1 MNNLLLINAD
11 GPARRVALVENGQA
25 AELHVERPNERGIV
39 GNVYKGRVVRVLP
52 GMQAAFVD
60 IGVGRAAFLY
70 VADVGG
76 LQEGVSSL
84 YFADSEEQADED
96 DLPREE
102 FTTAAPGNIQDRIK
116 EGQEILVQVAKEPI
130 GTKGARITSYISLPG
145 RHLVFMPT
153 VDHVG
158 ISRRIVGEAERQ
170 RLREIVD
177 AIRPPGM
184 GFIVRTVAEGQ
195 SEEMLRADMEFLLKL
210 WEEILRRNSSEA
222 APALLYEDLDLS
234 LRTVRDL
241 FSSNVE
247 RLIVDDLEEY
257 ERLLEFIS
265 NFAPRYQSLVE
276 LYSGDEPLFEYYG
289 IEMELDRALER
300 KVWLKSGGYLV
311 MDQGEALTSVDVN
324 TGRYVGRRSLED
336 TITKTN
342 LEAVREVVNQ
352 LRLRNIGG
360 IIIIDFIDMEQESN
374 RGKVW
379 RALVDALQAD
389 RAKCNVLKISDLG
402 LVEMT
407 RKRVRESLEQQLT
420 ETCPYCEGKGHIKSP
435 FTVCHDVLREIR
447 RQAASL
453 PGDRIVVAVHP
464 EVADQMASAQND
476 YIALLEQRYDKDIVV
491 KTRANFHVEQF
502 EIHVNVTG
510 SDPGEGERDNPG
522 EKTRQDR

>member
-1 MNNLLLINAD
+1 MDNLLLINAD
-11 GPARRVALVENGQA
+11 GPARRVALVENGQP
-25 AELHVERPNERGIV
+25 AELHVERPQEHGIV

-76 LQEGVSSL
+76 LQEEVSSL
-84 YFADSEEQADED
+84 YFADSEERADED

-102 FTTAAPGNIQDRIK
+102 FTTAAATGNIQDRIK

-153 VDHVG
+153 VDHIG
-158 ISRRIVGEAERQ
+158 ISRRIIGETERQ

-177 AIRPPGM
+177 KIRPSGM

-195 SEEMLRADMEFLLKL
+195 SEDMLQADMEFLVKL
-210 WEEILRRNSSEA
+210 WEEILRRNGSES

-241 FSSNVE
+241 FSSNVD
-247 RLIVDDLEEY
+247 RLIVDDADEFQ
-257 ERLLEFIS
+257 RLCEFIS

-276 LYSGDEPLFEYYG
+276 LYQGDEPLFESYG

-311 MDQGEALTSVDVN
+311 LDQGEALTSVDVN
-324 TGRYVGRRSLED
+324 TGRFVGRRNLED

-360 IIIIDFIDMEQESN
+360 IIIIDFIDMEVESN
-374 RGKVW
+374 RDKVW
-379 RALVDALQAD
+379 RSLMEALKTD

-420 ETCPYCEGKGHIKSP
+420 ETCPYCEGNGHIKSP
-435 FTVCHDVLREIR
+435 YTVCHEVLREIR
-447 RQAASL
+447 RQAVSL
-453 PGDRIVVAVHP
+453 PGDRIVVCVHP
-464 EVADQMASAQND
+464 EVADQLASAEND
-476 YIALLEQRYDKDIVV
+476 FLAMLERRYSKDIVV
-491 KTRANFHVEQF
+491 KTRGNFHIEQF
-502 EIHVNVTG
+502 EIHVNVSEDLD
-510 SDPGEGERDNPG
+510 SDD
-522 EKTRQDR
+522 

>member
-1 MNNLLLINAD
+1 MSKLLLINAD
-11 GPARRVALVENGQA
+11 GPSRRVAVVENDQL
-25 AELHVERPNERGIV
+25 AEFYVERAGERGIV

-76 LQEGVSSL
+76 LKSAVNNL
-84 YFADSEEQADED
+84 YFTDTEEQAEQD
-96 DLPREE
+96 DLPRDEI
-102 FTTAAPGNIQDRIK
+102 TRAAHAGPIQDRLK

-158 ISRRIVGEAERQ
+158 ISRRIVAEKERK
-170 RLREIVD
+170 RLRETVD
-177 AIRPPGM
+177 AIRTSGM

-195 SEEMLRADMEFLLKL
+195 SQETLHADMEFLDKL
-210 WEEILRRNSSEA
+210 WQDILRRNETAS

-234 LRTVRDL
+234 LRAVRDL
-241 FSSNVE
+241 FSSDVD
-247 RLIVDDLEEY
+247 RLVVDEAAEY
-257 ERLLEFIS
+257 ERLRQFIA
-265 NFAPRYQSLVE
+265 NFAPHYQHLVE
-276 LYSGDEPLFEYYG
+276 LYEGVEPLFDAYE
-289 IEMELDRALER
+289 IELELDRALER

-311 MDQGEALTSVDVN
+311 IDQGEALTSIDVN

-360 IIIIDFIDMEQESN
+360 IIIVDFIDMEEEAN
-374 RGKVW
+374 RDKVW
-379 RALVDALQAD
+379 RTLHEALTSD
-389 RAKCNVLKISDLG
+389 RAKSNVLQISELG

-420 ETCPYCEGKGHIKSP
+420 QSCPYCEGKGHIKSLV
-435 FTVCHDVLREIR
+435 TISHDVLREVR
-447 RQAASL
+447 RQAGRL
-453 PGDRIVVAVHP
+453 PGERIVVCVHP
-464 EVADQMASAQND
+464 EVADLLASTESE
-476 YIALLEQRYDKDIVV
+476 YIIDLERRFNRDIVV
-491 KTRANFHVEQF
+491 KARPGFHVEQF
-502 EIHVNVTG
+502 EIHVDLEPSSG
-510 SDPGEGERDNPG
+510 
-522 EKTRQDR
+522 

>member
-1 MNNLLLINAD
+1 MSNLLLINAD
-11 GPARRVALVENGQA
+11 GPARRVALIENDQL
-25 AELHVERPNERGIV
+25 AELYVERVGERGIV

-60 IGVGRAAFLY
+60 IGAGRAAFLY

-76 LQEGVSSL
+76 LKANVSSL
-84 YFADSEEQADED
+84 YFTDPEERAEQD

-102 FTTAAPGNIQDRIK
+102 FTKAAAVGPIQERLR

-158 ISRRIVGEAERQ
+158 ISRRIAGEKERR

-177 AIRPPGM
+177 GMRPKGM

-195 SEEMLRADMEFLLKL
+195 SKETLQADMEFLLRL
-210 WEEILRRNSSEA
+210 WEEIVRRNETGS
-222 APALLYEDLDLS
+222 APSLLYEDLDLS
-234 LRTVRDL
+234 LRAVRDL
-241 FSSNVE
+241 FSSSVD
-247 RLIVDDLEEY
+247 RLVVDDAGEY
-257 ERLLEFIS
+257 ERLRQFIS
-265 NFAPRYQSLVE
+265 NFAPRYVDLVE
-276 LYSGDEPLFEYYG
+276 LYEGSEPLFDTYG
-289 IEMELDRALER
+289 VELEMDRALDR

-311 MDQGEALTSVDVN
+311 IDQGEALTSIDVN
-324 TGRYVGRRSLED
+324 TGRYVGRRNLED

-360 IIIIDFIDMEQESN
+360 IIIVDFIDMEQASN
-374 RGKVW
+374 RDKVW
-379 RALVDALQAD
+379 RALQDALKAD
-389 RAKCNVLKISDLG
+389 RAKSNVLEISELG

-420 ETCPYCEGKGHIKSP
+420 QPCPYCEGRGHIKSLA
-435 FTVCHDVLREIR
+435 TISHDVLREIR
-447 RQAASL
+447 REAGRL
-453 PGDRIVVAVHP
+453 PGEVIVVCVHP
-464 EVADQMASAQND
+464 EVADLLASAEAE
-476 YIALLEQRYDKDIVV
+476 YIADLELMLQKAIIVEA
-491 KTRANFHVEQF
+491 RAGFHVEQF
-502 EIHVNVTG
+502 EIHVDFDSPSG
-510 SDPGEGERDNPG
+510 
-522 EKTRQDR
+522 

>member
-1 MNNLLLINAD
+1 MSGNLLLINAD
-11 GPARRVALVENGQA
+11 GPARRVALVENGQP
-25 AELHVERPNERGIV
+25 AELYVEQPSERGIV

-76 LQEGVSSL
+76 LQDDVSSL
-84 YFADSEEQADED
+84 FFADSEEKADED

-102 FTTAAPGNIQDRIK
+102 FASAAEPSTIQERIK

-130 GTKGARITSYISLPG
+130 GSKGARITSYISLPG
-145 RHLVFMPT
+145 RHLVLMPT
-153 VDHVG
+153 VDHIG
-158 ISRRIVGEAERQ
+158 ISRRIIAESE
-170 RLREIVD
+170 RLRLRDIVD
-177 AIRPPGM
+177 GIRPPGM

-195 SEEMLRADMEFLLKL
+195 SQDVLQADMEFLLKL

-222 APALLYEDLDLS
+222 APSLLYEDLDLS
-234 LRTVRDL
+234 LRAVRDL
-241 FSSNVE
+241 FSSEVE
-247 RLIVDDLEEY
+247 RLVVDDPVEY
-257 ERLLEFIS
+257 ERLCRFIA
-265 NFAPRYQSLVE
+265 NFAPRYRSQVD
-276 LYSGDEPLFEYYG
+276 LYQGEEPLFEYHG

-311 MDQGEALTSVDVN
+311 IDQGEALTSVDVN
-324 TGRYVGRRSLED
+324 TGRFVGRRNLED

-360 IIIIDFIDMEQESN
+360 IIIIDFIDMEKESN
-374 RGKVW
+374 REKVW
-379 RALVDALQAD
+379 RALVEALKGD

-435 FTVCHDVLREIR
+435 YTICHEVLREIR
-447 RQAASL
+447 RQAGNL
-453 PGDRIVVAVHP
+453 PGEKVMVCVHP
-464 EVADQMASAQND
+464 EVADLLASTEND
-476 YIALLEQRYDKDIVV
+476 HIALLEKRYSKDIVV
-491 KTRANFHVEQF
+491 KTRPNFHVEQF
-502 EIHVNVTG
+502 EIHVNVG
-510 SDPGEGERDNPG
+510 
-522 EKTRQDR
+522 